1 MDPLKEAWKGAGS
14 SSKSTADIKEMLKE
28 NKHPVLKKIR
38 MQMIVEILGFSVFG
52 VVYYDFFDGHQKP
65 LYANVIL
72 VASLL
77 LVIFHNLTGYINAR
91 RSVEGNNLRVSLE
104 KYQHQLKTFALVSI
118 LSRITYTAGLSI
130 FFVSTIDTRL
140 WALFF
145 LLALL
150 GVQVAILIRM
160 WRNRLR
166 AINTTVGSLKMGE

>member
-1 MDPLKEAWKGAGS
+1 
-14 SSKSTADIKEMLKE
+14 
-28 NKHPVLKKIR
+28 
-38 MQMIVEILGFSVFG
+38 
-52 VVYYDFFDGHQKP
+52 
-65 LYANVIL
+65 
-72 VASLL
+72 
-77 LVIFHNLTGYINAR
+77 
-91 RSVEGNNLRVSLE
+91 VEGNNLRVSLE